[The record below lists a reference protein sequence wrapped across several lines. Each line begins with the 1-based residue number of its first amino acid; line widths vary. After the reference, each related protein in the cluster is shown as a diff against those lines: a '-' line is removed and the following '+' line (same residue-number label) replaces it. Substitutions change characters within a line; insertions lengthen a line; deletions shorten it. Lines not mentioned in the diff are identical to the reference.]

1 MGEAEVAAIE
11 TADTAVGVTVVEAEE
26 DMTAEVVETVIVTVA
41 EDVTEMEA
49 EAGAMEVAEADVMMD
64 MMIVAIE
71 TEATT
76 VGMTTELE
84 LEPGKK
90 NSQVLPKIH
99 LLELHTTFFCAV

>member
-1 MGEAEVAAIE
+1 M
-11 TADTAVGVTVVEAEE
+11 AVGVTVVEAEE
-26 DMTAEVVETVIVTVA
+26 DMTAEVVETVIVTVV

-64 MMIVAIE
+64 MMIVETE

-90 NSQVLPKIH
+90 ILKYYQKYNFSNHIT
-99 LLELHTTFFCAV
+99 TTFFCAV

>member
-1 MGEAEVAAIE
+1 
-11 TADTAVGVTVVEAEE
+11 
-26 DMTAEVVETVIVTVA
+26 
-41 EDVTEMEA
+41 
-49 EAGAMEVAEADVMMD
+49 MEVAEADVMMD

-90 NSQVLPKIH
+90 ILKYYQKYNFSNYILPSFVLSDIKY
-99 LLELHTTFFCAV
+99 